1 MSAGEG
7 KGRLAQVLTLGV
19 TQTIAWASSTYLPA
33 ILAKPIAAELDVP
46 TSTVFGA
53 FSVSLIL
60 MALAG
65 PPVGRA
71 IDSRGGR
78 GVLALSNLVLAA
90 DRKSTRLNSSHSSVS
105 RMPSSA

>member
-1 MSAGEG
+1 MAAEQD

-33 ILAKPIAAELDVP
+33 ILAKPIAAELDVSA
-46 TSTVFGA
+46 STIFGA
-53 FSVSLIL
+53 FSVSLIV

-71 IDSRGGR
+71 IDSRGE
-78 GVLALSNLVLAA
+78 AF
-90 DRKSTRLNSSHSSVS
+90 S
-105 RMPSSA
+105 RFPISCLPWG